1 MKKIVGSLVIGSS
14 LLFGANLYH
23 KDLNKNTLPLT
34 FKISTQNNIVS
45 VDIKNNKILVATA
58 YKVKIYDLSTKELE
72 KTLAFDNIRDVKYTN
87 DGSKIFILTQKTL
100 YIYDNNYKEISHIN
114 GKNFKAFNISNDD
127 KILAVYDYQNDNTD
141 IYNLIS
147 GDKISTIHKYYIK
160 EIEFSPKNKVAL
172 ITNSKVF
179 IYTKK
184 GDLITTLPKLS
195 ETIKK
200 VIWIDDNTIDV
211 LATDYKVGYIYRF
224 DVKTSQI
231 ITQTSN
237 QKALDNFVTLD
248 TNNDLIANDNTLKI
262 FNFTDNKFI
271 KKYVDST
278 EKNKNVVVMDLSD
291 NHQILAVG
299 YSDENIKI
307 YKTNF
312 PKLNVAQTTTN
323 EITTTKPKTIIKEK
337 IVTKVKV
344 VEKVVEKKVYVKNKT
359 NKKPTVEIYASQTNG
374 IVPLKVNFKIIAND
388 EDGKII
394 SYYINF
400 AGQEAVGKG
409 NPTKPFSYTFK
420 NPGSYKV
427 MVAVKDNKG
436 TITTKQIIIKAR
448 EESFKDF
455 ERDLMG
461 N

>member
-1 MKKIVGSLVIGSS
+1 MRKIIGNIILGSS

-23 KDLNKNTLPLT
+23 KDLNTNTLPLT

-58 YKVKIYDLSTKELE
+58 YKVKVYDLSTKELE

-127 KILAVYDYQNDNTD
+127 KLLAVYDYQNDNTD
-141 IYNLIS
+141 IYNLVS

-184 GDLITTLPKLS
+184 GDLITSLPKLS

-200 VIWIDDNTIDV
+200 IIWIDDNTIDV
-211 LATDYKVGYIYRF
+211 LATAYKVGYVYRF

-237 QKALDNFVTLD
+237 QKNLDNFVKLD
-248 TNNDLIANDNTLKI
+248 KNNDLLANDNILKI
-262 FNFTDNKFI
+262 FNFTTSKFI

-278 EKNKNVVVMDLSD
+278 EKNKNVVAMDLSD
-291 NHQILAVG
+291 NHQLLAVAYG
-299 YSDENIKI
+299 DENIQI

-312 PKLNVAQTTTN
+312 PKLNVAMQTTTN
-323 EITTTKPKTIIKEK
+323 KPKTIIKEK
-337 IVTKVKV
+337 VITKV
-344 VEKVVEKKVYVKNKT
+344 KVVEKKVYVDSHKNI
-359 NKKPTVEIYASQTNG
+359 KPTLEIYASKTEG
-374 IVPLKVNFKIIAND
+374 FIPLKVDFKIIAND

-400 AGQEAVGKG
+400 AGKEVMAKG
-409 NPTKPFSYTFK
+409 NPTKPFSYTFDK
-420 NPGSYKV
+420 PGIYKI
-427 MVAVKDNKG
+427 MVAVKDNKSA
-436 TITTKQIIIKAR
+436 ITTKQITIKAR
-448 EESFKDF
+448 EESFEDYKKG
-455 ERDLMG
+455 LIG